1 MTAGIYGD
9 RSYARCAGSRGNG
22 LRLTPGLRL
31 GLPSLARYAGRLR
44 WNMDQGEQP
53 GKFAEFPTTLIG
65 RILMSLYNQE
75 LEKHQDGIDSRI
87 YAHR

>member
-1 MTAGIYGD
+1 
-9 RSYARCAGSRGNG
+9 
-22 LRLTPGLRL
+22 
-31 GLPSLARYAGRLR
+31 
-44 WNMDQGEQP
+44 MDQGEQP